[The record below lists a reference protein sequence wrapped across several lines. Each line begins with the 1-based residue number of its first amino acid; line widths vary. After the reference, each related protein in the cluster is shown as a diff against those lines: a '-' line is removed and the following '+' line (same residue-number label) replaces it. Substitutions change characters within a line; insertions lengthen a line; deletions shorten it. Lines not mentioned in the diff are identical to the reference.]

1 MSPNHSEA
9 PGANMP
15 STSGQELSL
24 RESDAGGAGR
34 VVSVVVP
41 AFNEAQNIP
50 LLYRRIAE
58 VLPRSD
64 LQSWELIFADDGSR
78 DATWSV
84 ICALAADDPN
94 VRGVR
99 LSRNFGHQ
107 YALLAGLEAAEG
119 DAVIMMDCDLQHP
132 VEMIPVMLERWRA
145 GFKVVKTLRQ
155 DDCEIG
161 WFKRWTSR
169 VFYRLFSALSGVD
182 LQPGLADFR
191 LLDRQA
197 LNELLRLREEGL
209 FLRGLTEW
217 IGFPSCG
224 IPYQAGQRACG
235 QSQYNLKK
243 MVRLAWNGVSS
254 FSITPLRIGII
265 IGLIGS
271 LVSLLG
277 VCYAFFG
284 KIFGRGLVPG
294 WASTL
299 MVLSLLFFL
308 LFVYLGVL
316 GEYIGRIIIEVR
328 RRPRFIVCETKGF
341 GDRSP
346 LPYDGFRR

>member
-1 MSPNHSEA
+1 M
-9 PGANMP
+9 
-15 STSGQELSL
+15 STSSNIEPSL
-24 RESDAGGAGR
+24 REPPADTDR

-41 AFNEAQNIP
+41 AFNEEQNIP
-50 LLYRRIAE
+50 LLYRRLAE
-58 VLPRSD
+58 VLPQTADRN
-64 LQSWELIFADDGSR
+64 WELIFADDGSR

-84 ICALAADDPN
+84 ICALAEDDPK

-107 YALLAGLEAAEG
+107 YALFAGLEAAEG
-119 DAVIMMDCDLQHP
+119 DAVITMDCDLQHP
-132 VEMIPVMLERWRA
+132 VELIPEMLERWRA

-155 DDCEIG
+155 DDCQIG
-161 WFKRWTSR
+161 RFKRWTSLT
-169 VFYRLFSALSGVD
+169 FYRLFSALSGVD

-197 LNELLRLREEGL
+197 LSELLRLREEGL

-217 IGFPSCG
+217 IGFPSCV

-235 QSQYNLKK
+235 RSQYSFKK
-243 MVRLAWNGVSS
+243 MIRLAWNGVSS

-271 LVSLLG
+271 LVSLIG
-277 VCYAFFG
+277 VFYAFFG
-284 KIFGRGLVPG
+284 KIFGRGIVPG

-299 MVLSLLFFL
+299 MVISLLFFL

-341 GDRSP
+341 DKRVP
-346 LPYDGFRR
+346 MPYDGFRR

>member
-1 MSPNHSEA
+1 MDTSSSNGRSP
-9 PGANMP
+9 
-15 STSGQELSL
+15 
-24 RESDAGGAGR
+24 REPRAVTDP

-41 AFNEAQNIP
+41 AFNEAENIP
-50 LLYRRIAE
+50 LLYRRLAE
-58 VLPRSD
+58 VLPQTVSRK
-64 LQSWELIFADDGSR
+64 WEVIFADDGSR
-78 DATWSV
+78 DTTWSV
-84 ICALAADDPN
+84 ICALAAEDPN

-107 YALLAGLEAAEG
+107 YALLAGLEAADG

-132 VEMIPVMLERWRA
+132 VEMIPMLIERWRG
-145 GFKVVKTLRQ
+145 GFKVVKTVRQ
-155 DDCEIG
+155 DDCQIG

-169 VFYRLFSALSGVD
+169 AFYRLFSALSGVN

-191 LLDRQA
+191 LLDRRA

-217 IGFPSCG
+217 IGFPSCAV
-224 IPYQAGQRACG
+224 PYQAGLRACG
-235 QSQYNLKK
+235 QSQYSLKK
-243 MVRLAWNGVSS
+243 MLRLAWNGVSS
-254 FSITPLRIGII
+254 FSITPLRIGIF

-271 LVSLLG
+271 LVSLLSLF
-277 VCYAFFG
+277 YAFFG

-299 MVLSLLFFL
+299 MVISLLFFL

-316 GEYIGRIIIEVR
+316 GEYIGRIIVEVR
-328 RRPRFIVCETKGF
+328 HRPRFIVCETRGF
-341 GDRSP
+341 AEHGRMPDDI
-346 LPYDGFRR
+346 LRR

>member
-1 MSPNHSEA
+1 
-9 PGANMP
+9 
-15 STSGQELSL
+15 
-24 RESDAGGAGR
+24 
-34 VVSVVVP
+34 
-41 AFNEAQNIP
+41 
-50 LLYRRIAE
+50 
-58 VLPRSD
+58 
-64 LQSWELIFADDGSR
+64 
-78 DATWSV
+78 
-84 ICALAADDPN
+84 
-94 VRGVR
+94 
-99 LSRNFGHQ
+99 
-107 YALLAGLEAAEG
+107 LAGLEVAEG

-132 VEMIPVMLERWRA
+132 AELIPAMLEQWRA
-145 GFKVVKTLRQ
+145 GFMVVKTLRQ
-155 DDCEIG
+155 DDCQIS

-169 VFYRLFSALSGVD
+169 AFYRLFSVLSGVN

-191 LLDRQA
+191 LLDRRA
-197 LNELLRLREEGL
+197 LNELLRLKEEGL

-217 IGFPSCG
+217 IGFRSCA

-235 QSQYNLKK
+235 QSHYSLKK

-277 VCYAFFG
+277 VFYAFFG
-284 KIFGRGLVPG
+284 KIFGRGTVPG

-328 RRPRFIVCETKGF
+328 HRPRFIVCETKGF
-341 GDRSP
+341 GQRGP
-346 LPYDGFRR
+346 MPHDGFRR

>member
-1 MSPNHSEA
+1 MNT
-9 PGANMP
+9 P
-15 STSGQELSL
+15 SDNERTL
-24 RESDAGGAGR
+24 RDPQADPER
-34 VVSVVVP
+34 FVSVVVP

-50 LLYRRIAE
+50 LLYRRVAE
-58 VLPRSD
+58 VLTQAVSRN
-64 LQSWELIFADDGSR
+64 WELIFADDGSR
-78 DATWSV
+78 DTTWSV
-84 ICALAADDPN
+84 ICALAADDPK

-107 YALLAGLEAAEG
+107 YALLAGLEVAGG

-132 VEMIPVMLERWRA
+132 VEMVPMLLERWRS
-145 GFKVVKTLRQ
+145 GFKVVKTMRQ
-155 DDCEIG
+155 DSCEIG

-169 VFYRLFSALSGVD
+169 AFYRLFSVLSGVN

-191 LLDRQA
+191 LLDRRA
-197 LNELLRLREEGL
+197 LDELLRLREEGL

-217 IGFPSCG
+217 IGFPSCV

-235 QSQYNLKK
+235 QSQYSIKK

-254 FSITPLRIGII
+254 FSITPLRIGIL

-271 LVSLLG
+271 LLSLLSLL
-277 VCYAFFG
+277 YAFFG

-299 MVLSLLFFL
+299 MVISLLFFL

-316 GEYIGRIIIEVR
+316 GEYIGRIIVEVR
-328 RRPRFIVCETKGF
+328 HRPRFIVCETKGF
-341 GDRSP
+341 GKRTRIPDDI
-346 LPYDGFRR
+346 LRR

>member
-1 MSPNHSEA
+1 MNT
-9 PGANMP
+9 P
-15 STSGQELSL
+15 SDNERTL
-24 RESDAGGAGR
+24 RDPQADSDQL
-34 VVSVVVP
+34 VSVVVP

-50 LLYRRIAE
+50 LLYRRVAE
-58 VLPRSD
+58 VLTQAVSRN
-64 LQSWELIFADDGSR
+64 WELIFADDGSR

-84 ICALAADDPN
+84 ICALAADDPK

-107 YALLAGLEAAEG
+107 YALLAGLEAAGG

-132 VEMIPVMLERWRA
+132 VEMVPMLLERWRS
-145 GFKVVKTLRQ
+145 GFKVVKTMRQ
-155 DDCEIG
+155 DSCEIG

-169 VFYRLFSALSGVD
+169 AFYRLFSVLSGVN

-191 LLDRQA
+191 LLDRRA
-197 LNELLRLREEGL
+197 LDELLRLREEGL

-217 IGFPSCG
+217 IGFPSCV

-235 QSQYNLKK
+235 QSQYSVKK

-254 FSITPLRIGII
+254 FSITPLRIGIL

-271 LVSLLG
+271 LVSLLSML
-277 VCYAFFG
+277 YAFFG

-299 MVLSLLFFL
+299 MVISLLFFL

-316 GEYIGRIIIEVR
+316 GEYIGRIIVEVR
-328 RRPRFIVCETKGF
+328 HRPRFIVCETRGF
-341 GDRSP
+341 GKRTRIPDDI
-346 LPYDGFRR
+346 LRR

>member
-1 MSPNHSEA
+1 MIAPSDKTPSPWEA
-9 PGANMP
+9 G
-15 STSGQELSL
+15 G
-24 RESDAGGAGR
+24 DAGRGI
-34 VVSVVVP
+34 SVVVP
-41 AFNEAQNIP
+41 AYNEAQNIP
-50 LLYRRIAE
+50 LLHRRVAE
-58 VLPRSD
+58 VL
-64 LQSWELIFADDGSR
+64 LQADSPNWELIFADDGSR
-78 DATWSV
+78 DDTWSA
-84 ICALAADDPN
+84 ISSLAAQHVN

-107 YALLAGLEAAEG
+107 YALLAGLEAAGG
-119 DAVIMMDCDLQHP
+119 DAVITMDCDLQHP
-132 VEMIPVMLERWRA
+132 VELIPQMLERWRA

-155 DDCEIG
+155 DDCQLG
-161 WFKRWTSR
+161 RFKRWTSR
-169 VFYRLFSALSGVD
+169 AFYRLFSALSGVE

-217 IGFPSCG
+217 IGFPSCV

-235 QSQYNLKK
+235 ESRYSLKK

-277 VCYAFFG
+277 VFYAFFG

-299 MVLSLLFFL
+299 MVISLLFFL

-328 RRPRFIVCETKGF
+328 RRPRFIVCDTKGF
-341 GDRSP
+341 GKRDP
-346 LPYDGFRR
+346 MPHDGSRR

>member
-1 MSPNHSEA
+1 MSCTGSEEM
-9 PGANMP
+9 GLGMN
-15 STSGQELSL
+15 TSAGKGLSH
-24 RESDAGGAGR
+24 REPQSDTDPL
-34 VVSVVVP
+34 VSVVVP

-50 LLYRRIAE
+50 LLYRRLVE
-58 VLPRSD
+58 VLPQTVSRN
-64 LQSWELIFADDGSR
+64 WELIFADDGSR
-78 DATWSV
+78 DTTWSV
-84 ICALAADDPN
+84 ICALAADDPH
-94 VRGVR
+94 VRGLR

-132 VEMIPVMLERWRA
+132 VEMIPMLIEQWRG

-155 DDCEIG
+155 DDCQIG
-161 WFKRWTSR
+161 RFKRWTSR
-169 VFYRLFSALSGVD
+169 AFYRLFSVLSGVN

-191 LLDRQA
+191 LFDRRA

-217 IGFPSCG
+217 IGFPSCA

-235 QSQYNLKK
+235 QSQYSLKK
-243 MVRLAWNGVSS
+243 MIRLAWNGVSS
-254 FSITPLRIGII
+254 FSITPLRIGIF

-271 LVSLLG
+271 LVSLLSLF
-277 VCYAFFG
+277 YAFFG

-299 MVLSLLFFL
+299 MVISLLFFL

-316 GEYIGRIIIEVR
+316 GEYIGRIIVEVR
-328 RRPRFIVCETKGF
+328 HRPRFIVCETRGF
-341 GDRSP
+341 ARHGRMPDD
-346 LPYDGFRR
+346 LLRR

>member
-1 MSPNHSEA
+1 MNT
-9 PGANMP
+9 P
-15 STSGQELSL
+15 SDNERTL
-24 RESDAGGAGR
+24 RDPQADPER
-34 VVSVVVP
+34 FVSVVVP

-50 LLYRRIAE
+50 LLYRRVAE
-58 VLPRSD
+58 VLTQAVS
-64 LQSWELIFADDGSR
+64 LNWELIFADDGSR
-78 DATWSV
+78 DTTWSV
-84 ICALAADDPN
+84 ICALAADDSK

-107 YALLAGLEAAEG
+107 YALLAGLEAAVG

-132 VEMIPVMLERWRA
+132 VEMVPMLLERWRS
-145 GFKVVKTLRQ
+145 GFKVVKTMRQ
-155 DDCEIG
+155 DSCEIG

-169 VFYRLFSALSGVD
+169 AFYRLFSVLSGVN

-191 LLDRQA
+191 LLDRRA
-197 LNELLRLREEGL
+197 LDELLRLREEGL

-217 IGFPSCG
+217 IGFPSCV

-235 QSQYNLKK
+235 QSQYSIKK

-254 FSITPLRIGII
+254 FSITPLRIGIL

-271 LVSLLG
+271 LVSLLSLL
-277 VCYAFFG
+277 YAFFG

-299 MVLSLLFFL
+299 MVISLLFFL

-316 GEYIGRIIIEVR
+316 GEYIGRIIVEVR
-328 RRPRFIVCETKGF
+328 HRPRFIVCETKGF
-341 GDRSP
+341 GKRTRIPDDI
-346 LPYDGFRR
+346 LRR

>member
-1 MSPNHSEA
+1 MNTTSENEQTLPDPPA
-9 PGANMP
+9 DPD
-15 STSGQELSL
+15 
-24 RESDAGGAGR
+24 RFI
-34 VVSVVVP
+34 SVVVP

-58 VLPRSD
+58 VLTQAVSRN
-64 LQSWELIFADDGSR
+64 WELIFADDGSR
-78 DATWSV
+78 DTTWSV
-84 ICALAADDPN
+84 ICALATDDAR

-107 YALLAGLEAAEG
+107 YALLAGLEAAGG

-132 VEMIPVMLERWRA
+132 VEMVPMLLERWRS
-145 GFKVVKTLRQ
+145 GFKVVKTMRQ
-155 DDCEIG
+155 DSCEIG

-169 VFYRLFSALSGVD
+169 AFYRLFSMLSGVN

-191 LLDRQA
+191 LLDRRA
-197 LNELLRLREEGL
+197 LDELLRLREEGL

-217 IGFPSCG
+217 IGFPSCV

-235 QSQYNLKK
+235 QSQYSIKK
-243 MVRLAWNGVSS
+243 MIRLAWNGVSS
-254 FSITPLRIGII
+254 FSITPLRIGIL

-271 LVSLLG
+271 LLSLLSLL
-277 VCYAFFG
+277 YAFFG
-284 KIFGRGLVPG
+284 RIFGRGIVPG

-299 MVLSLLFFL
+299 MVISLLFFL

-328 RRPRFIVCETKGF
+328 HRPRFIVCETKGF
-341 GDRSP
+341 GNRTRIPDDI
-346 LPYDGFRR
+346 LRR

>member
-1 MSPNHSEA
+1 MN
-9 PGANMP
+9 
-15 STSGQELSL
+15 TS
-24 RESDAGGAGR
+24 SDNERTRRDPQADSDQL
-34 VVSVVVP
+34 VSVVVP

-50 LLYRRIAE
+50 LLYRRVAE
-58 VLPRSD
+58 VLTQAVSRN
-64 LQSWELIFADDGSR
+64 WELIFADDGSR

-84 ICALAADDPN
+84 ICALAADDPK

-107 YALLAGLEAAEG
+107 YALLAGLEAAGG

-132 VEMIPVMLERWRA
+132 VEMVPMLLERWRS
-145 GFKVVKTLRQ
+145 GFKVVKTMRQ
-155 DDCEIG
+155 DSCEIG

-169 VFYRLFSALSGVD
+169 AFYRLFSVLSGVN

-191 LLDRQA
+191 LLDRRA
-197 LNELLRLREEGL
+197 LDELLRLREEGL

-217 IGFPSCG
+217 IGFPSCV

-235 QSQYNLKK
+235 QSQYSVKK

-254 FSITPLRIGII
+254 FSITPLRIGIL

-271 LVSLLG
+271 LVSLLSML
-277 VCYAFFG
+277 YAFFG

-299 MVLSLLFFL
+299 MVISLLFFL

-316 GEYIGRIIIEVR
+316 GEYIGRIIVEVR
-328 RRPRFIVCETKGF
+328 HRPRFIVCETRGF
-341 GDRSP
+341 GKRTRIPDDI
-346 LPYDGFRR
+346 LRR

>member
-1 MSPNHSEA
+1 
-9 PGANMP
+9 
-15 STSGQELSL
+15 
-24 RESDAGGAGR
+24 
-34 VVSVVVP
+34 VVVP

-50 LLYRRIAE
+50 LLYRRVAE
-58 VLPRSD
+58 VLSQTVFRN
-64 LQSWELIFADDGSR
+64 WELIFADDGSR

-84 ICALAADDPN
+84 ICALAADDPK

-107 YALLAGLEAAEG
+107 YALFAGLEAAEG
-119 DAVIMMDCDLQHP
+119 DAVITMDCDLQHP
-132 VEMIPVMLERWRA
+132 VELIPTMLERWQA
-145 GFKVVKTLRQ
+145 GFKVIKTLRQ
-155 DDCEIG
+155 DDCQIG
-161 WFKRWTSR
+161 RFKRWTSR
-169 VFYRLFSALSGVD
+169 TFYRLFSVLSGVD

-197 LNELLRLREEGL
+197 LSELLRLREEGL

-217 IGFPSCG
+217 IGFPSCA

-235 QSQYNLKK
+235 RSQYSFKK
-243 MVRLAWNGVSS
+243 MIRLAWNGVSS

-271 LVSLLG
+271 LVSLIG
-277 VCYAFFG
+277 VFYAFFG
-284 KIFGRGLVPG
+284 KIFGRGIVPG

-299 MVLSLLFFL
+299 MVISLLFFL

-328 RRPRFIVCETKGF
+328 RRPRFIICETKGF
-341 GDRSP
+341 GKRSP
-346 LPYDGFRR
+346 MPHDGFRR